1 MKRVLLTGAG
11 GYIGRHMLDD
21 LVARDFEVHAVSR
34 NARPG
39 NLTKSAQVIW
49 HANNLL
55 DSSATTALLAE
66 INATHLVHLAWITE
80 PGVYWQSPENT
91 AWLRASVKLLDAF
104 REHGGKRALLS
115 GTCAEYDWTNGHCVE
130 DETPLRAKSLYSE
143 SKLALRNTAFAFAK
157 SSGFSVAWARV
168 FFSFGP
174 DERPERLVAAV
185 ILSLLAG
192 ERAKCSDGSLL
203 RDFMYVEDV
212 AGAMVAV
219 LDSDF
224 SGDINIASG
233 DAITLEDI
241 VRRIATRLDAADR
254 IDFGHYPRRADDPQK
269 ITADISRL
277 SDSIGWTPGYDL
289 DSAIDKT
296 IAWWQTQ
303 ANK

>member
-34 NARPG
+34 NAQPG
-39 NLTKSAQVIW
+39 NLTKSEHVIW
-49 HANNLL
+49 HANDLL
-55 DSSATTALLAE
+55 DSSATAALLAE

-80 PGVYWQSPENT
+80 PGVYWQSPENDN
-91 AWLRASVKLLDAF
+91 WLHASAKLLDAF
-104 REHGGKRALLS
+104 QKHGGKRALLS
-115 GTCAEYDWTNGHCVE
+115 GTCAEYDWTHGHCVE
-130 DETPLRAKSLYSE
+130 DETPLRAKSLYAK
-143 SKLALRNTAFAFAK
+143 SKLAFHESAFALAK
-157 SSGFSVAWARV
+157 NNDISVAWARV

-174 DERPERLVAAV
+174 NERPERLVPAV

-203 RDFMYVEDV
+203 RDFMYVVDV
-212 AGAMVAV
+212 ASAMVAV

-233 DAITLEDI
+233 EAVTLEDI
-241 VRRIATRLDAADR
+241 VSRIANRLGATDR
-254 IDFGHYPRRADDPQK
+254 VDFGHYPRRVDDPQE

-277 SDSIGWTPGYDL
+277 GNSIGWTPRYDL
-289 DSAIDKT
+289 DSAIDET
-296 IAWWQTQ
+296 IAWWKNQV
-303 ANK
+303 A

>member
-1 MKRVLLTGAG
+1 LKRVLLTGAG

-34 NARPG
+34 SARPD
-39 NLTKSAQVIW
+39 NLTKSEQVIW
-49 HANNLL
+49 HANDLF
-55 DSSATTALLAE
+55 DSAATANLLAE
-66 INATHLVHLAWITE
+66 ISATHLVHLAWITE
-80 PGVYWQSPENT
+80 PGVYWQSPENK
-91 AWLRASVKLLDAF
+91 AWLRASVKLLEAF

-115 GTCAEYDWTNGHCVE
+115 GTCAEYDWTDGHCVE
-130 DETPLRAKSLYSE
+130 DETALRAKSLYAQ
-143 SKLALRNTAFAFAK
+143 SKLAFREAAFALAK
-157 SSGFSVAWARV
+157 NSEVSVAWARV

-174 DERPERLVAAV
+174 DERAERLVPAV
-185 ILSLLAG
+185 IRSLLAG

-203 RDFMYVEDV
+203 RDFMYVADV

-233 DAITLEDI
+233 EAMTLEGI
-241 VRRIATRLDAADR
+241 VGRIATRLNAADR
-254 IDFGHYPRRADDPQK
+254 VDFGHYPRRADDPQK

-277 SDSIGWTPGYDL
+277 RDGVGWVPGYDL

-296 IAWWQTQ
+296 ITWWQNQT
-303 ANK
+303 K